1 MQFWECT
8 YSEEMNH
15 WEKMT
20 HEYSKCTLNVLNTL
34 TQFQPPL
41 RRHLET
47 LNRVLHPVPNSQ
59 DGQISQIPH
68 SSDPLHILY
77 FTLSFLCSHLAA

>member
-8 YSEEMNH
+8 YSGEINH

-20 HEYSKCTLNVLNTL
+20 HGYVVSLNVLNTQ

-41 RRHLET
+41 RGHLET

-59 DGQISQIPH
+59 DGQISQTPP